1 MGDFLTYNAFISL
14 LNAKGFVGEAFIQFN
29 KEIVQ
34 SVVAALILGLG
45 IAVKPR
51 NVNINGYIQI
61 SYPVITIL
69 AFTLLLFYRGGDG
82 SKGLPTVF
90 TPIFYSNLYAY
101 EALNES
107 VGDRKDITIQ
117 QNDEN
122 IPYDIILIIDES
134 VSGNYLDINTAKGVY
149 TALQKDY
156 NNINIYNY
164 GYAASITNCSA
175 EVNHTLK
182 YGGTRNDYIR
192 INSTMPSIWK
202 YARHAGLRTIYI
214 DAQRTGGHLHNN
226 MSEDELNDIDEFI
239 QFDDTP
245 VRYRDMQAA
254 DKLAVYINNNH
265 AEFIILNK
273 IGAHFPVHDKFPDEF
288 THYKPILP
296 RGNFINVSD
305 VPPHSYFNNAANMW
319 DRYRN
324 SYKNTLLWNVG
335 NFFEKL
341 LSKSNLNN
349 AVVIY
354 TSDHGQDLHERG
366 NPGKKTH
373 CSSNPYQE
381 EGVVPLLILEGAQSN
396 ILNWNK
402 NIAANKNKTSHYNIF
417 PTLLL
422 LMKYDLNSILN
433 TYGTP
438 LNEVTN
444 DNLTF
449 NTRFHSR
456 LGKKP
461 VWIKINPDEMLV
473 PDE

>member
-1 MGDFLTYNAFISL
+1 
-14 LNAKGFVGEAFIQFN
+14 
-29 KEIVQ
+29 
-34 SVVAALILGLG
+34 
-45 IAVKPR
+45 
-51 NVNINGYIQI
+51 
-61 SYPVITIL
+61 
-69 AFTLLLFYRGGDG
+69 
-82 SKGLPTVF
+82 
-90 TPIFYSNLYAY
+90 
-101 EALNES
+101 
-107 VGDRKDITIQ
+107 
-117 QNDEN
+117 
-122 IPYDIILIIDES
+122 
-134 VSGNYLDINTAKGVY
+134 
-149 TALQKDY
+149 
-156 NNINIYNY
+156 
-164 GYAASITNCSA
+164 
-175 EVNHTLK
+175 
-182 YGGTRNDYIR
+182 
-192 INSTMPSIWK
+192 
-202 YARHAGLRTIYI
+202 
-214 DAQRTGGHLHNN
+214 
-226 MSEDELNDIDEFI
+226 
-239 QFDDTP
+239 
-245 VRYRDMQAA
+245 
-254 DKLAVYINNNH
+254 
-265 AEFIILNK
+265 
-273 IGAHFPVHDKFPDEF
+273 
-288 THYKPILP
+288 
-296 RGNFINVSD
+296 
-305 VPPHSYFNNAANMW
+305 MW